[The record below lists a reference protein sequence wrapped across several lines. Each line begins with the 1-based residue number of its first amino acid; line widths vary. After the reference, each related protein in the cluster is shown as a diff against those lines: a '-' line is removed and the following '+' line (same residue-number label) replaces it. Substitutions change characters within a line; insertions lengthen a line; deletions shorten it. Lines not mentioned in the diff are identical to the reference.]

1 MLSRLNAGHCFGVAF
16 AGGVTLLTL
25 EFPPVFTLV
34 FPPLLTSGEA
44 AGDAAGDATGLAD
57 AVGLGEAAGLF
68 GASGVVLQ
76 ALTTAIEPAK
86 IVPKTNDLFIFTSNI
101 FRNADGPS
109 AGRHH
114 SRMNIWSVFPQDQKT
129 GSAARAFNTA
139 PYRTKGWTILADI
152 SKNIFILFRVGNSC
166 GLPGNR
172 TPLTFPI
179 DKRASIEV
187 VGNSGGSVRMFCR
200 TD

>member
-139 PYRTKGWTILADI
+139 PLRTKVETILAGKCE
-152 SKNIFILFRVGNSC
+152 KNLFLFWIGNGR
-166 GLPGNR
+166 GLPGYNA
-172 TPLTFPI
+172 PFAAAF
-179 DKRASIEV
+179 DKRTGI
-187 VGNSGGSVRMFCR
+187 
-200 TD
+200 